1 MKRIW
6 VILFCILIVLS
17 LPGCGK
23 QAVVLDTI
31 EGGMKSYVKMSDGTW
46 KCDGHTYRYRL
57 EISGSMPNAVN
68 DSTFVYL
75 SNIRNIS
82 FEQAYKAS
90 GVSSNSEDYFSP
102 EEAVLVDIR

>member
-1 MKRIW
+1 MKKFFG
-6 VILFCILIVLS
+6 ILFCVLIALS
-17 LPGCGK
+17 LLGCAK

-31 EGGMKSYVKMSDGTW
+31 EGGIKTYDKMSDGTW

-57 EISGSMPNAVN
+57 EISGSMPNAVK

-90 GVSSNSEDYFSP
+90 GVSSNSEDYLSP
-102 EEAVLVDIR
+102 EKAVLVEIR

>member
-1 MKRIW
+1 MNRIW
-6 VILFCILIVLS
+6 AILFCILIVLS
-17 LPGCGK
+17 LPGCKK

-31 EGGMKSYVKMSDGTW
+31 EGGMKTYVKMSDGTW
-46 KCDGHTYRYRL
+46 KCDGHTYGYRL
-57 EISGSMPNAVN
+57 EISGKMPNAVK

-82 FEQAYKAS
+82 FAQAYKAS

-102 EEAVLVDIR
+102 EEAVLVEIR